1 MGDVGPPPPPPRQA
15 RAPAPAAGAPPRT
28 RRRDDAGPPPGAAN
42 PYGDLELEVLS
53 CIGLCCFLGALLACN
68 VTSAA
73 AMAVRRAYGRHSRA
87 AAAAEETFLV
97 SVGCLL
103 YFGFLALVGHILKT
117 RYQSEAR
124 QIGGGRDSNR
134 PAANQRRPVAGNIR
148 RARGRRQEALYGPV
162 TRSIHLMSCALMAVG
177 LVTVILAPARS
188 YEKRVGYLIGEI
200 GWLLHAVAFCFI
212 ISAAISVRWSTCAK
226 PKED

>member
-1 MGDVGPPPPPPRQA
+1 MGDVGPPPTPPRQE
-15 RAPAPAAGAPPRT
+15 RAPAPRT
-28 RRRDDAGPPPGAAN
+28 RRGRDDAAGPAAPAN

-73 AMAVRRAYGRHSRA
+73 AMAVRRAYGRYSRA

-103 YFGFLALVGHILKT
+103 YFGFLALLGHVLKR
-117 RYQSEAR
+117 RYQS
-124 QIGGGRDSNR
+124 IGGGRDRNR
-134 PAANQRRPVAGNIR
+134 PAANQRRPLAGNVR
-148 RARGRRQEALYGPV
+148 RARGGQEALYGPI

-177 LVTVILAPARS
+177 LVTIILAPARS
-188 YEKRVGYLIGEI
+188 YEKKVGNLIGEI

-212 ISAAISVRWSTCAK
+212 ICAAISVQWRSTCAK
-226 PKED
+226 FKQD